1 MNWAERRSIYENNQK
16 TGSNTTV
23 SSSDQWAERRK
34 KYNSGDI
41 ITPQQRMTQERAQRQ
56 QQQYLTQKAEYDKQ
70 QAAYKAQQDE
80 YMRLLGLD
88 LEEAGRLRTS
98 AKADL
103 DMLKDARTKIGA
115 ELNTQT
121 KGIKASGMNHKKISA
136 LRNQIK
142 SLDEQIAAAQKS
154 YDDKTYDYQYAN
166 LYQKQAEQEKLIK
179 EHGDYQATVSDAMN
193 DPYYRKVNN
202 LLGVKSKADLYSK
215 RSQNKLLS
223 ENSSKIMSEMTDEER
238 NTYNYIFDTEGR
250 EAAKEYMEILE
261 YSLASRYKKSR
272 TEDAQ
277 EMANSGFGGAAA
289 GTAMSIMEGAVSISR
304 RRIGLLSP
312 KRIEGYRLGGRQP
325 AD

>member
-41 ITPQQRMTQERAQRQ
+41 ITPEQRMTQERVQRQ
-56 QQQYLTQKAEYDKQ
+56 QQQYLVQKAEYDKQ
-70 QAAYKAQQDE
+70 QAE
-80 YMRLLGLD
+80 YNRLLGLD

-98 AKADL
+98 AKTNL

-121 KGIKASGMNHKKISA
+121 TGIKASGMNHKKISA

-179 EHGDYQATVSDAMN
+179 EHGDYQATVSDAID
-193 DPYYRKVNN
+193 DPY
-202 LLGVKSKADLYSK
+202 
-215 RSQNKLLS
+215 
-223 ENSSKIMSEMTDEER
+223 
-238 NTYNYIFDTEGR
+238 
-250 EAAKEYMEILE
+250 
-261 YSLASRYKKSR
+261 
-272 TEDAQ
+272 
-277 EMANSGFGGAAA
+277 
-289 GTAMSIMEGAVSISR
+289 
-304 RRIGLLSP
+304 
-312 KRIEGYRLGGRQP
+312 
-325 AD
+325 